1 MAKAVVNKDYSRL
14 IARFESEGQR
24 QLQKINQKR
33 QAYADEIINFAV
45 MVKGWRE
52 EAVAQDNGKEGSC
65 YRSVDGWFKRWT
77 AEHLGDK
84 YQVYH
89 WNTIARAASVLSS
102 PRVLP
107 HLPNTKMAIFHL
119 AKSTKGD
126 RSADLQQF
134 KTWIDKGVLNSDL
147 TVSGAKKLGES
158 TKDSKTNRANKSG
171 TKGGDKRKYIAAL
184 ERNALALDVAVNSLP
199 LARPDKAAFHKG
211 LAVALL
217 SSQVNAESG
226 TEVVKILTVVND
238 EVSLERLVDGLEDV
252 VP

>member
-1 MAKAVVNKDYSRL
+1 MAKAVVKKDYSRL

-33 QAYADEIINFAV
+33 QAYAEEIISFAL

-65 YRSVDGWFKRWT
+65 YRAVDGWFKRWT
-77 AEHLGDK
+77 AENLGDK

-89 WNTIARAASVLSS
+89 WNTIARAANVLSS

-119 AKSTKGD
+119 AKATKGD

-134 KTWIDKGVLNSDL
+134 KTWIDEGALTSEL
-147 TVSGAKKLGES
+147 TVSGAKRLGES
-158 TKDSKTNRANKSG
+158 TNKRVMRKVEKRVPKSA
-171 TKGGDKRKYIAAL
+171 DKRKLITAL
-184 ERNALALDVAVNSLP
+184 ERGAVLLNVSVNSLP
-199 LARPDKAAFHKG
+199 LQKGDKPAFHKG

-217 SSQVNAESG
+217 SSEVDSDSG
-226 TEVVKILTVVND
+226 TEIVKILSVLND
-238 EVSLERLVDGLEDV
+238 ENALDRVIEGLGEA

>member
-1 MAKAVVNKDYSRL
+1 MAKAVVKKDYSRL

-24 QLQKINQKR
+24 QLLKINQKR
-33 QAYADEIINFAV
+33 QAYAEEIINFAV

-65 YRSVDGWFKRWT
+65 YRAVDGWFKRWT

-102 PRVLP
+102 PKVLP

-119 AKSTKGD
+119 AKSTEGD
-126 RSADLQQF
+126 RSADLRRF

-158 TKDSKTNRANKSG
+158 TSKRSISG
-171 TKGGDKRKYIAAL
+171 TSKSVTKSRDNKRLIATL

-199 LARPDKAAFHKG
+199 LARGDKAAFHKG

-217 SSQVNAESG
+217 SSQVDAESG
-226 TEVVKILTVVND
+226 AEVVKILTVVND
-238 EVSLERLVDGLEDV
+238 ESSLERLMDGLGDV

>member
-1 MAKAVVNKDYSRL
+1 MAKAVVKKDYSRL
-14 IARFESEGQR
+14 IARFETEGQR
-24 QLQKINQKR
+24 QLQRINQKR
-33 QAYADEIINFAV
+33 QAYAEEIINFAV

-65 YRSVDGWFKRWT
+65 YKAVDDWFKHWT
-77 AEHLGDK
+77 AQNLGDK

-89 WNTIARAASVLSS
+89 WNTIARAANVLSS

-107 HLPNTKMAIFHL
+107 YLPNTKMAIFHL

-126 RSADLQQF
+126 RSADLQRF
-134 KTWIDKGVLNSDL
+134 TSWIDKGVLTSDL

-158 TKDSKTNRANKSG
+158 TNKRRTRKVDKLQSKGSE
-171 TKGGDKRKYIAAL
+171 KRRLFAAL
-184 ERNALALDVAVNSLP
+184 DRDALPLEVSVNSLP
-199 LARPDKAAFHKG
+199 LREPNKAAFHKG

-217 SSQVNAESG
+217 SSEVDDVSG
-226 TEVVKILTVVND
+226 TEGVKILIVVND
-238 EVSLERLVDGLEDV
+238 ETTLERVIDGLAEA

>member
-1 MAKAVVNKDYSRL
+1 MAKAVVKKDYSRL

-33 QAYADEIINFAV
+33 QAYAEEIINFAV

-65 YRSVDGWFKRWT
+65 YRAVDGWFKQWT

-89 WNTIARAASVLSS
+89 WNTIARAANVLSS
-102 PRVLP
+102 PKVLP

-126 RSADLQQF
+126 RSADLQRF

-158 TKDSKTNRANKSG
+158 TSQRSTSGTSKSVTKSGDSKKL
-171 TKGGDKRKYIAAL
+171 IATL
-184 ERNALALDVAVNSLP
+184 ERNALPLNVAVNSLP
-199 LARPDKAAFHKG
+199 LARRNKAAFHKG

-217 SSQVNAESG
+217 SSQVDEESG
-226 TEVVKILTVVND
+226 TEIVKILTVVND
-238 EVSLERLVDGLEDV
+238 EGSLERLMDELGDV